1 MPRRLKALAALLLA
15 LIVCL
20 VLVLPQVDLE
30 NGVLRDVQN
39 QLSLFS
45 LMLFAGA
52 LILLLPPKILCRSR
66 ESEFKDEVPLYSGGR
81 GTSILRC

>member
-1 MPRRLKALAALLLA
+1 LAALLLA

-39 QLSLFS
+39 QASVLSL
-45 LMLFAGA
+45 MAVAGA
-52 LILLLPPKILCRSR
+52 LILLLPPKLFYRSR
-66 ESEFKDEVPLYSGGR
+66 ELSFEDEVPLHSGTR
-81 GTSILRC
+81 SSSILRC

>member
-30 NGVLRDVQN
+30 NGVLGDVQN
-39 QLSLFS
+39 QVSLFS
-45 LMLFAGA
+45 LIAFATV
-52 LILLLPPKILCRSR
+52 LILLLPPKCFCRSR
-66 ESEFKDEVPLYSGGR
+66 EAAFKDEVPLYSGGR
-81 GTSILRC
+81 GSSILRC